1 MDATRDAMPVRA
13 RSAAIG
19 GFAVLG
25 MLCLPG
31 WVLAGPPSLQTPAP
45 VIYLADNLDEQ
56 DRLGWCIDTVGRG
69 FGERLHAHSCKPRGG
84 DVQFAY
90 DAEARRIVSATFAG
104 KCATLTGPAAAGVTL
119 GLADCSKD
127 SSGQNFDYDADA
139 MAFRPGGDRT
149 LCLTVGATGR
159 SAGPFMSR
167 DLLLAPCASTEA
179 RYRQWRV
186 KGGET

>member
-1 MDATRDAMPVRA
+1 MDAARDASPVRP
-13 RSAAIG
+13 RSATAG
-19 GFAVLG
+19 GLAVLG
-25 MLCLPG
+25 MLCVPL
-31 WVLAGPPSLQTPAP
+31 WAEAAPPSLRTPAP

-69 FGERLHAHSCKPRGG
+69 FGERLHAHSCKPQGG

-104 KCATLTGPAAAGVTL
+104 KCAALTGPAAAGTSL
-119 GLADCSKD
+119 GLVDCAKEAASQD
-127 SSGQNFDYDADA
+127 FDYDGGAL
-139 MAFRPGGDRT
+139 AFRPGGDRT
-149 LCLTVGATGR
+149 LCLAVGAASR

-167 DLLLAPCASTEA
+167 DLALASCASTDP

-186 KGGET
+186 KRGET